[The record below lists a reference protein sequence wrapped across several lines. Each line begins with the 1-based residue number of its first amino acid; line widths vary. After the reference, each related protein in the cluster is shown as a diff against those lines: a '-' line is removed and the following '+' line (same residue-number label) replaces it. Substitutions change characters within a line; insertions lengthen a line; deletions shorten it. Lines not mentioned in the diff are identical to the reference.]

1 MQFGSLNNMID
12 ARVKNPEP
20 EVGMGA
26 TILAWTDRYGGT
38 VIEVRRSKAGKITA
52 VLVQEDTAVRADK
65 NGMSEHQNY
74 EFAPNPE
81 GQIWEF
87 TMRRNGRLAEKG
99 SRKGQGYGLRI
110 GRREKYYDY
119 SF

>member
-12 ARVKNPEP
+12 ARVKNPDP

-26 TILAWTDRYGGT
+26 TILAWTDRYGAT
-38 VIEVRRSKAGKITA
+38 VIDVRRNKAGKITT

-65 NGMSEHQNY
+65 GGMTEHQDWRFTRNEEGRIF
-74 EFAPNPE
+74 EFSA
-81 GQIWEF
+81 
-87 TMRRNGRLAEKG
+87 RRDGKLVQKG
-99 SRKGQGYGLRI
+99 CRKGEGFGLRL
-110 GRREKYYDY
+110 GYREKYYDF